1 MSRREWVRANVS
13 AGASASGSLVRARVN
28 PLVGAL
34 MSALVFALALAPAAF
49 SVRANAAQKSQAQQ
63 MQPQAQTQIRID
75 AYGDSTTLGITCSE
89 GHCGPQPQ
97 NAVSYLQQDLHTH
110 YGDRVRVENFGV
122 GGTMATQLRDGTGN
136 RRAGP
141 SAGLPWQERLAASPA
156 QIVLINYGINEVMQN
171 QTPEQFYAAE
181 TALVKTARALG
192 KQPVL
197 QTSNPMPD
205 NQLNA
210 RLAAMV
216 AMTRRVAAEQQVP
229 LVDQFAYVS
238 RLPDWPSLM
247 SDGAHPKP
255 GLYRLKAEQDYQV
268 VEPLVRRL
276 LDAAL

>member
-1 MSRREWVRANVS
+1 MRRRAWLAAGVS
-13 AGASASGSLVRARVN
+13 AAASVLVSLTLDAHASGPASQVLV
-28 PLVGAL
+28 
-34 MSALVFALALAPAAF
+34 
-49 SVRANAAQKSQAQQ
+49 
-63 MQPQAQTQIRID
+63 D

-89 GHCGPQPQ
+89 GHCGPQAQ
-97 NAVSYLQQDLHTH
+97 SAVSYLQDELQAR
-110 YGDRVRVENFGV
+110 YGQKVRVTNYGV
-122 GGTMATQLRDGTGN
+122 GGTMASQLRDGTGN

-141 SAGLPWQERLAASPA
+141 TAGLPWQERLAASSA

-181 TALVKTARALG
+181 TTLVKTARALG
-192 KQPVL
+192 KEPVL

-205 NQLNA
+205 NHLNA

-238 RLPDWPSLM
+238 NLPDWKTLM

-255 GLYRLKAEQDYQV
+255 GLYRLKAEQDFQV
-268 VEPLVRRL
+268 VDPLVRRL
-276 LDAAL
+276 LDGTL

>member
-1 MSRREWVRANVS
+1 MRRRAWLAAGVS
-13 AGASASGSLVRARVN
+13 AAASVLVSLTLDAHASGPASQVLV
-28 PLVGAL
+28 
-34 MSALVFALALAPAAF
+34 
-49 SVRANAAQKSQAQQ
+49 
-63 MQPQAQTQIRID
+63 D
-75 AYGDSTTLGITCSE
+75 AYGDSTTLGITCSK

-97 NAVSYLQQDLHTH
+97 NAVSYLQDELQAR
-110 YGDRVRVENFGV
+110 YGQKVRVTNYGV
-122 GGTMATQLRDGTGN
+122 GGTMASQLRDGTGN

-141 SAGLPWQERLAASPA
+141 TAGLPWQERLAASSA

-181 TALVKTARALG
+181 TTLVKTARALG
-192 KQPVL
+192 KEPVL

-205 NQLNA
+205 NHLNA

-238 RLPDWPSLM
+238 NLPDWKTLM

-255 GLYRLKAEQDYQV
+255 GLYRLKAEQDFQV
-268 VEPLVRRL
+268 VDPLVRRL
-276 LDAAL
+276 LDGTL

>member
-1 MSRREWVRANVS
+1 MRRRAWLAAGVS
-13 AGASASGSLVRARVN
+13 AAASVLVSLTLDAHASGPASQVLV
-28 PLVGAL
+28 
-34 MSALVFALALAPAAF
+34 
-49 SVRANAAQKSQAQQ
+49 
-63 MQPQAQTQIRID
+63 D

-97 NAVSYLQQDLHTH
+97 NAVSYLQDELQAR
-110 YGDRVRVENFGV
+110 YGQKVHVTNYGV
-122 GGTMATQLRDGTGN
+122 GGTMASQLRDGTGN

-141 SAGLPWQERLAASPA
+141 TAGLPWQERLAASSA

-171 QTPEQFYAAE
+171 QTPELFYAAE
-181 TALVKTARALG
+181 TTLVKTARALG
-192 KQPVL
+192 KEPVL

-205 NQLNA
+205 NHLNA

-238 RLPDWPSLM
+238 NLPDWKTLM

-255 GLYRLKAEQDYQV
+255 GLYRLKAEQDFQV
-268 VEPLVRRL
+268 VDPLVRRL
-276 LDAAL
+276 LDGTL

>member
-1 MSRREWVRANVS
+1 MRRRAWLAAGVS
-13 AGASASGSLVRARVN
+13 AAASVLVSLTLDAHASGPASQVLV
-28 PLVGAL
+28 
-34 MSALVFALALAPAAF
+34 
-49 SVRANAAQKSQAQQ
+49 
-63 MQPQAQTQIRID
+63 D

-97 NAVSYLQQDLHTH
+97 NAVSYLQDELQAR
-110 YGDRVRVENFGV
+110 YGQKVRVTNYGV
-122 GGTMATQLRDGTGN
+122 GGTMASQLRDGTGN

-141 SAGLPWQERLAASPA
+141 TAGLPWQERLAASSA

-181 TALVKTARALG
+181 TTLVKTARALG
-192 KQPVL
+192 KEPVL

-205 NQLNA
+205 NHLNA

-238 RLPDWPSLM
+238 NLPDWKTLM

-255 GLYRLKAEQDYQV
+255 GLYRLKAEQDFQV
-268 VEPLVRRL
+268 VDPLVRRL
-276 LDAAL
+276 LDGTL

>member
-1 MSRREWVRANVS
+1 MRRRAWLAAS
-13 AGASASGSLVRARVN
+13 ICMAASALT
-28 PLVGAL
+28 AL
-34 MSALVFALALAPAAF
+34 TAAC
-49 SVRANAAQKSQAQQ
+49 AATTQK
-63 MQPQAQTQIRID
+63 PPTQVLIE
-75 AYGDSTTLGITCSE
+75 AYGDSTTLGITCSN

-97 NAVSYLQQDLHTH
+97 NAVSYLQDELQTR
-110 YGDRVRVENFGV
+110 YGDRVRVTNYGV

-141 SAGLPWQERLAASPA
+141 TAGLPWQERLAASPA

-171 QTPEQFYAAE
+171 QTPEQFYAAQMS
-181 TALVKTARALG
+181 LVKTARALG

-205 NQLNA
+205 DRLDA

-216 AMTRRVAAEQQVP
+216 AMTRRIAAEQQVP
-229 LVDQFAYVS
+229 LVDQFAYVRS
-238 RLPDWPSLM
+238 LPDWKTKM

-255 GLYRLKAEQDYQV
+255 ELYRLKAQQDYQV

-276 LDAAL
+276 LDGAP

>member
-1 MSRREWVRANVS
+1 MRRRAWLAANLCML
-13 AGASASGSLVRARVN
+13 ATPALTTFAAAARTT
-28 PLVGAL
+28 PP
-34 MSALVFALALAPAAF
+34 PAQ
-49 SVRANAAQKSQAQQ
+49 VV
-63 MQPQAQTQIRID
+63 IE
-75 AYGDSTTLGITCSE
+75 AYGDSTTLGITCAN

-97 NAVSYLQQDLHTH
+97 NAVSYLQDELQTH
-110 YGDRVRVENFGV
+110 HGDQVRVTNYGV

-141 SAGLPWQERLAASPA
+141 TAGLPWQARLAASPA

-181 TALVKTARALG
+181 TTLVKTARALG

-197 QTSNPMPD
+197 QTSNPLPD
-205 NQLNA
+205 NRLNA

-216 AMTRRVAAEQQVP
+216 TMTRRVAIEQQVP

-238 RLPDWPSLM
+238 GLPDWKTLM

-255 GLYRLKAEQDYQV
+255 ALYRLKAEQDYQV

-276 LDAAL
+276 LDGTR